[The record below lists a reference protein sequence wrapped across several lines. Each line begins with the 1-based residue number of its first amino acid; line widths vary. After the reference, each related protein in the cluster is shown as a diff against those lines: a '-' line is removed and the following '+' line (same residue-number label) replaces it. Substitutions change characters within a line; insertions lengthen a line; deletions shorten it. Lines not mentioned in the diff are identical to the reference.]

1 MRRRALVAGLAGLA
15 GLAGCQARGLSRIGF
30 LAGLSGRGA
39 ATSVDGRNGAILAV
53 EQVNAAGDTG
63 GRPLEL
69 VVQDNGDDPAT
80 ARKAMENLVAA
91 QVQAVV
97 GPFASAI
104 ATAVLPQAT
113 QAGLLLVSPNAT
125 ASVLAGKD
133 DMLLMLSPCTRD
145 TTHAYAQLL
154 WQRGHRRMAV
164 ATATDPRN
172 AVYAVAWRDEFCAA
186 FQALGGAVA
195 ATVDFASDAATAY
208 GDVVREMLQQRPD
221 GLVFACGSVDAV
233 RLAQQAQRQAPG
245 LPMAVAD
252 AAGGEALIA
261 LGGRAVEGVLVGQ
274 MHDRSSTSARYLA
287 FVAAYQARFGRG
299 PGYHAAIAHDAVTVL
314 VQAAARSR
322 AGESLKQAVLR
333 HGPYDGLQ
341 QPIGFDGFG
350 DTTRAPSFVVVQDG
364 RYQPL
369 R

>member
-1 MRRRALVAGLAGLA
+1 MRRRALAVGLAGLA
-15 GLAGCQARGLSRIGF
+15 GLAGCQPQGLSRIGF

-39 ATSVDGRNGAILAV
+39 ATGVDGRNGAILAV
-53 EQVNAAGDTG
+53 EQVNAAVDAR
-63 GRPLEL
+63 GRGLEL

-80 ARKAMENLVAA
+80 ARTAMENLLAA

-97 GPFASAI
+97 GPFASAVAI
-104 ATAVLPQAT
+104 AVLPLAA

-133 DMLLMLSPCTRD
+133 DMLLMLSPGTRD
-145 TTHAYAQLL
+145 TTRAYAQLL
-154 WQRGHRRMAV
+154 RDRGHRRMAV
-164 ATATDPRN
+164 ATATDPRD
-172 AVYAVAWRDEFCAA
+172 AVYAVAWRDEFRAA
-186 FQALGGAVA
+186 FQALGGAVTVA
-195 ATVDFASDAATAY
+195 ADFASDTATAY
-208 GDVVREMLQQRPD
+208 GEVVHRMLQERPD
-221 GLVFACGSVDAV
+221 GLVFACGTVDAV
-233 RLAQQAQRQAPG
+233 RLAQQARRQAPG
-245 LPMAVAD
+245 LPVAVAD

-274 MHDRSSTSARYLA
+274 LHDRASTSARYLA
-287 FVAAYQARFGRG
+287 FVAAYQERFGRG

-314 VQAAARSR
+314 VQAAVRGL
-322 AGESLKQAVLR
+322 AGESLKQSVLQ

-341 QPIGFDGFG
+341 QPIGFDRFG

-364 RYQPL
+364 RFQPL